1 MSMSV
6 LKCQNVTVK
15 YENQVVISGVS
26 FEVSQ
31 GDYLCIVGDNGTG
44 KTTLLKAV
52 LGLKRI
58 QSGSILFDPSLC
70 RNEIGYISQQNNI
83 NRDFPASVYE
93 VVLSGCLN
101 KHGLSPLYSHTE
113 KNSAKEI
120 MKKLGIDEI
129 KVKSFQDLSGGQQR
143 RVLLARAMMAS
154 SKVLFLDE
162 PVAALDPIA
171 TADFYD
177 LLNLLRTDGLTIIMV
192 SHDIHSAI
200 HNASHILHLSADS
213 YFHGTTAEY
222 ISSSFG
228 QAYLNEQGTCRECHH
243 ELTHGINI
251 LSSDLPV

>member
-1 MSMSV
+1 MPI
-6 LKCQNVTVK
+6 LTCQKITVK
-15 YENQVVISGVS
+15 YENQVVISDVT
-26 FEVSQ
+26 FEVCE

-44 KTTLLKAV
+44 KTTLLKAM
-52 LGLKRI
+52 LGLKSI
-58 QSGSILFDPSLC
+58 QSGSVVFDAALS

-101 KHGLSPLYSHTE
+101 KHGLSPFYTHTE
-113 KNSAKEI
+113 KNRAEQV
-120 MKKLGIDEI
+120 MEKLGIQDI
-129 KVKSFQDLSGGQQR
+129 KAKSFQDLSGGQQR

-171 TADFYD
+171 TADFYE

-200 HNASHILHLSADS
+200 HNASHILHLSTDS
-213 YFHGTTAEY
+213 YFYGTTAEY
-222 ISSSFG
+222 ITSSFG
-228 QAYLNEQGTCRECHH
+228 KTYLNEQGTCRECHH
-243 ELTHGINI
+243 SLTH
-251 LSSDLPV
+251 